1 MNETSSESKMTIDE
15 AHRILSRPARRIMK
29 LVIEREKGHE
39 IDESLPFH
47 TVSSL
52 AREYKMGPRMR
63 KKKGA
68 SYSFLWRNVKPLI
81 KAGFLEGTLTKAG
94 NPRRFELR
102 LGPLVRKRESKAIK
116 IERRRKVKR

>member
-1 MNETSSESKMTIDE
+1 MNETSSEPRMTIEE
-15 AHRILSRPARRIMK
+15 AHRILSKSARRIMK
-29 LVIEREKGHE
+29 LVVEREKE
-39 IDESLPFH
+39 RANDDSKLSH

-63 KKKGA
+63 RKKGA

-94 NPRRFELR
+94 NPKRFELR
-102 LGPLVRKRESKAIK
+102 LGPLVRKRESRAIK
-116 IERRRKVKR
+116 IQRGRKVKR